1 MTAGRTTNH
10 RDFNLLCN
18 YSRMSCWHQFVSSWR
33 NKHFLWQSVCSVGE
47 HLNQDVSAGCLNAGK
62 LCSREELMRLP
73 LCRVSED
80 VTSRLRLITDIV
92 FLLVS
97 VESCTRSVPT
107 RPEGRHRRRI
117 LFKISL
123 TSVSLSSC
131 LMETVGKIWTSRRL
145 LSSAH
150 ADRRAWEESQ
160 HIIYTFLLHPVR
172 GDSCFPQWKTGSVQ
186 SPCGGWLLCHYSD
199 CSAETSQ
206 TSLAPQRFDSWL

>member
-1 MTAGRTTNH
+1 MTAGLTTNH

-47 HLNQDVSAGCLNAGK
+47 HLNQDVCAGCLNAGK

-107 RPEGRHRRRI
+107 RPQGRHRRRI

-123 TSVSLSSC
+123 TSVSFKLLDEGSWKDMNEPAAFNFSTRRVSC
-131 LMETVGKIWTSRRL
+131 LKRRVNKL
-145 LSSAH
+145 VAAVRGESAH
-150 ADRRAWEESQ
+150 
-160 HIIYTFLLHPVR
+160 YLHFSAP
-172 GDSCFPQWKTGSVQ
+172 
-186 SPCGGWLLCHYSD
+186 PC
-199 CSAETSQ
+199 
-206 TSLAPQRFDSWL
+206 